1 MTAKR
6 QEELKRIYRKA
17 VRNADQ
23 RETEH
28 QWALYLAA
36 LWLEDG
42 DLRIFA
48 DLRRRPRMNG
58 ARLDQELM
66 AGTKPPRQ
74 VFNQIRERCADRYAL
89 ALNRY
94 GLATIDIAAP
104 IYRRMTR
111 RMGLEVLQAFQGV
124 DAADKPAVCVAMA
137 KTWHQFVRRLH
148 AQHGLPTVRAMKR
161 AMVNESDAEKGV
173 VESDDFQTKM
183 TRAEEAAWEAVV
195 A

>member
-1 MTAKR
+1 MTPER
-6 QEELKRIYRKA
+6 RRELKQAYRQA

-23 RETEH
+23 RETEN
-28 QWALYLAA
+28 QWAIFLAA
-36 LWLEDG
+36 HWLEDG

-66 AGTKPPRQ
+66 AGTKTPRQ
-74 VFNQIRERCADRYAL
+74 VFHQIRDRCADRYAL

-94 GLATIDIAAP
+94 GIASIDITDAT
-104 IYRRMTR
+104 YRQMTR

-124 DAADKPAVCVAMA
+124 DPADATAVCVAMA

-161 AMVNESDAEKGV
+161 AMAAESDAEEGV
-173 VESDDFQTKM
+173 VESDDFQT
-183 TRAEEAAWEAVV
+183 TLTPAEEAAWEAVV